1 MWVEQWEV
9 NGFEGRGAGRE
20 GYRNN
25 MVVYGFGNGCGV
37 DGWLSV
43 SALLPCFAL
52 FGMVLKKK
60 KKTFF
65 FLGKGWF

>member
-1 MWVEQWEV
+1 V

-25 MVVYGFGNGCGV
+25 MVVYCFGNGCGV
-37 DGWLSV
+37 DGWLSG
-43 SALLPCFAL
+43 SAWSPCFAL
-52 FGMVLKKK
+52 FGIVLKK

-65 FLGKGWF
+65 FGKRVVLRR